1 MTRAESDTLKASFAP
16 VIDPRTRVLI
26 LGSLPGEV
34 SLARAQYYA
43 HPQNQFWRLMQAVT
57 GAPLVD
63 LAYPARLRSL
73 LEAGAGLW
81 DVVRIARRTGSLDA
95 DIRDHTP
102 NPLRALAVGLPGLR
116 AIAFNGAKA
125 SAIGRRQFGADLDCA
140 LITLPSSSPAHTLA
154 FAAKAAAWVRLKAF
168 LVEA

>member
-1 MTRAESDTLKASFAP
+1 MS
-16 VIDPRTRVLI
+16 DPRTRVLI

-34 SLARAQYYA
+34 SLAREQYYA

-57 GAPLVD
+57 DIPLVD
-63 LAYPARLRSL
+63 LAYPDRLRCL
-73 LEAGAGLW
+73 LDAGVGLW
-81 DVVRIARRTGSLDA
+81 DVVRTARRTGSLDA

-102 NPLRALAVGLPGLR
+102 NPLRALAAGLPALR

-125 SAIGRRQFGADLDCA
+125 FAIGRRQLGADLDWA

-154 FAAKAAAWVRLKAF
+154 FAAKAAAWVRLKAC
-168 LVEA
+168 LVGA